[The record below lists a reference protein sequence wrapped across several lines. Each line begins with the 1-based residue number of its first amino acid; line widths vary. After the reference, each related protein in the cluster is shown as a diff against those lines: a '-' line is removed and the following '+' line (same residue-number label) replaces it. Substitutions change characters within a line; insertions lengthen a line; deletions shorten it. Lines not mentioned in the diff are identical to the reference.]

1 MFTSERQV
9 RVELATAYRWMAQLG
24 LGEPAHTDVCAR
36 VPAEP
41 DEPMKQVTASRSALP
56 CNTSGIATSRRF
68 STRAG
73 SWRRARLLLDA
84 RTPDYPEL
92 RQ

>member
-1 MFTSERQV
+1 LARAALLAPERDAASILYAAALLPNAPNRLIGMFTSERQV
-9 RVELATAYRWMAQLG
+9 RVELAT
-24 LGEPAHTDVCAR
+24 
-36 VPAEP
+36 
-41 DEPMKQVTASRSALP
+41 
-56 CNTSGIATSRRF
+56 
-68 STRAG
+68 AG

>member
-1 MFTSERQV
+1 MVTFTSERQV

-36 VPAEP
+36 
-41 DEPMKQVTASRSALP
+41 
-56 CNTSGIATSRRF
+56 
-68 STRAG
+68 
-73 SWRRARLLLDA
+73 
-84 RTPDYPEL
+84 EL